1 MIHPI
6 DRSSGLLL
14 SNGPQRLR
22 VFQDGWGDP
31 ERIEQLV
38 IPDELDPP
46 ASIDIDWLD
55 PIVEGGLTVRDGVFA
70 SPGEL
75 LPPDATTA
83 HVRQVIPRDPA
94 NRMCVLM
101 AAWNDHGYATRTKLA
116 ARLAERGI
124 ASAILENPFYGHRRP
139 QPEADQPI
147 RTVGD
152 FAVMGRSAVAEGRA
166 LLAHFA
172 ADYQVGVSGYSMG
185 GNVSAL
191 VGALMDFPVAIGA
204 LAASHSPGPVY
215 LDGVLVNGIDWEA
228 LGGRETAEPRLRE
241 ILTGASVLGVEPKPH
256 TAYAVIVGAK
266 SDGYVPLQAT
276 IDLHEHWPGSEL
288 RLIRGGHATLI
299 WFGKD
304 VLVDAIVDSFD
315 RLAAAT
321 G

>member
-22 VFQDGWGDP
+22 IFQDGWGEP

-38 IPDELDPP
+38 IPDELEPP
-46 ASIDIDWLD
+46 AAIDIEWLNPVVD
-55 PIVEGGLTVRDGVFA
+55 EGLTVRDGVFE
-70 SPGEL
+70 SPGRL
-75 LPPDATTA
+75 LPADAKTA
-83 HVRQVIPRDPA
+83 HVRQVIPREPT

-101 AAWNDHGYATRTKLA
+101 AAWNDHGYSTRTKLA

-152 FAVMGRSAVAEGRA
+152 FAVMGRSAVTEGRA
-166 LLAHFA
+166 LLAQFA

-191 VGALMDFPVAIGA
+191 VGALMDFPVAIAA

-215 LDGVLVNGIDWEA
+215 LGGVLVNGIDWEA
-228 LGGRETAEPRLRE
+228 LGGQETAEPRLRE

-256 TAYAVIVGAK
+256 TAHAIIVGAR

-288 RLIRGGHATLI
+288 RRIRGGHATLI
-299 WFGKD
+299 WFRKD

-315 RLAAAT
+315 RLDAVT
-321 G
+321 H